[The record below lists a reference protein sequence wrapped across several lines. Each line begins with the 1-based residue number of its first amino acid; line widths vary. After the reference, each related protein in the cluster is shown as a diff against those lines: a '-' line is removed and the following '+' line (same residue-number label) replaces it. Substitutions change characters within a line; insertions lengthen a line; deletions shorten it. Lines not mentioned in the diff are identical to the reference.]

1 MSARTPELDLVIETA
16 SRKLAE
22 PSSLDQALGR
32 ELLELALELA
42 AADVAFALERVNEL
56 RARWLDAADLV
67 DKLADTLEGGNH
79 DHAA

>member
-22 PSSLDQALGR
+22 PSQLDQALGR
-32 ELLELALELA
+32 DLLELALELA
-42 AADVAFALERVNEL
+42 ASDVAYALEQIGEL

-67 DKLADTLEGGNH
+67 GKLADTLEG
-79 DHAA
+79 AA